1 MASFQTARIIRGAIL
16 GLQHDRQIR
25 YLAGRDHLEPIGSQ
39 PSMASA
45 SCGVEP
51 RKSTVWELTAPG
63 SGPKNSLLF

>member
-1 MASFQTARIIRGAIL
+1 MIARYVTSPDGIIWN
-16 GLQHDRQIR
+16 
-25 YLAGRDHLEPIGSQ
+25 PIGSQ

>member
-1 MASFQTARIIRGAIL
+1 MIARYVTSPAGIIWN
-16 GLQHDRQIR
+16 
-25 YLAGRDHLEPIGSQ
+25 PIGSQ

>member
-1 MASFQTARIIRGAIL
+1 MIARYVTSPDGIIWN
-16 GLQHDRQIR
+16 
-25 YLAGRDHLEPIGSQ
+25 PIGSQ

-63 SGPKNSLLF
+63 FSDKKSPLDIRCAL